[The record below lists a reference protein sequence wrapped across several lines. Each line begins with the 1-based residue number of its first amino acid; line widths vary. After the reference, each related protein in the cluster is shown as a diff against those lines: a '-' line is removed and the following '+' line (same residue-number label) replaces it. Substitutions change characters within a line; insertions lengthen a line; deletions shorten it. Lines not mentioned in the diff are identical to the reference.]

1 MKPLESMR
9 RFLEALSTDGVESL
23 TRRLVAA
30 EAENDRLAAENRS
43 LRAEV
48 ADLHQVLENQE
59 AEQ

>member
-1 MKPLESMR
+1 MKAAVRKL
-9 RFLEALSTDGVESL
+9 LAALAYDGEVESL
-23 TRRLVAA
+23 TRRLVNA
-30 EAENDRLAAENRS
+30 EAANDRLASENRS